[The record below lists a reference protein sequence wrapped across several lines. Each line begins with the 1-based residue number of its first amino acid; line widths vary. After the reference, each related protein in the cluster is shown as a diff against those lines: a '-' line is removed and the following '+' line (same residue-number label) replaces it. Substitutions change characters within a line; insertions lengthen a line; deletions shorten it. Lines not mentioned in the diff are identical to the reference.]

1 MILALFSVDRKTVYL
16 LMYNLYQFI
25 AYFYITLVLL
35 ITLSR
40 DGFAGVSKVTYKT
53 VGPVMRCSQAMQYLE
68 FLHALVG
75 YTKGSALFPFLQ
87 VTGRN
92 FILFGIIHAES
103 RIHEMPVVF
112 VLFMVWSLVEVIRY
126 PYYLISILKK
136 EVALLTWLRYTIWIP
151 LYPLG
156 FLCEGTV
163 LIRSISFFEETKRFT
178 VEMPNKWN
186 FTFDMVALMKIHMTL
201 TLPIGLVLVLMH
213 MRKLRTKKLAT
224 PNIRRAKLEHDD

>member
-1 MILALFSVDRKTVYL
+1 
-16 LMYNLYQFI
+16 MYNLYQFI
-25 AYFYITLVLL
+25 AYFYISLVLL
-35 ITLSR
+35 IILSR

-53 VGPVMRCSQAMQYLE
+53 VGPVMKCSQALQYLE

-75 YTKGSALFPFLQ
+75 YTKGSPLFPFLQ

-92 FILFGIIHAES
+92 FILFGIINAES

-126 PYYLISILKK
+126 PYYLLSVLKK
-136 EVALLTWLRYTIWIP
+136 EIRLLTWLRYSIWII

-178 VEMPNKWN
+178 IEMPNTWN

-201 TLPIGLVLVLMH
+201 TLPIGLVTVLTH
-213 MRKLRTKKLAT
+213 MRKLRAKKLST
-224 PNIRRAKLEHDD
+224 PNIRRIKSQHND